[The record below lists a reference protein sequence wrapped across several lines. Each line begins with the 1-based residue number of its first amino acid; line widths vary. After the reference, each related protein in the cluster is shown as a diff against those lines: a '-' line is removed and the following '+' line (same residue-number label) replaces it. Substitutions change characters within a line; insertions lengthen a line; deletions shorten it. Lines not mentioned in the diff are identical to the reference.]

1 LQEEIKVTQLVS
13 MMKETGAL
21 LEGHFRLTSGLHSGH
36 YMQCALLLSVPR
48 YAEFAG
54 GMLAEILAPLNAEAV
69 FAPALGGVII
79 GHEVARHL
87 GLPFFFAERENG
99 AMKLRRFPKPSGIRF
114 LVIEDVITTGGSA
127 MEVGKLISETGSSW
141 VGTGCIVDRSSGK
154 AAFPHPLHSLWQA
167 SFPNFTE
174 EDCPLCR
181 EGKPI
186 EKPGSR

>member
-1 LQEEIKVTQLVS
+1 MQEELKATTLTS

-21 LEGHFRLTSGLHSGH
+21 LEGHFRLTSGLHSSH

-48 YAEFAG
+48 YAAFAG
-54 GMLAEILAPLNAEAV
+54 RELATVLAPLAPQAV

-87 GLPFFFAERENG
+87 DLPFFFAERENG
-99 AMKLRRFPKPSGIRF
+99 AMKLRRFPTPGPIRF
-114 LVIEDVITTGGSA
+114 VVIEDVITTGGSA
-127 MEVGKLISETGSSW
+127 LEVGNLIRGTGADW
-141 VGTGCIVDRSSGK
+141 VGTGCIVDRSTGK
-154 AAFPHPLHSLWQA
+154 AKFPHPLFSLWQA
-167 SFPNFTE
+167 SFPTFTE
-174 EDCPLCR
+174 AECPLCR